1 MYRNKKVMDCP
12 KSLKM
17 PFLLPASIQGSSI
30 FSTIDLRSGYWQIP
44 MAESDI
50 PKTAFVT
57 HRGLYEFTRMP
68 FGLKNAPAVFQR
80 AMQSIL
86 GDTLGVFSMV
96 YIDDIVVYS
105 QDEASHKDHVTRVL
119 KLLSDFG
126 LVLKEKKCT
135 FHRSELRLL
144 GYVVSGAG
152 IRADTDKTAAIA
164 AMPPPVDVKGVQ
176 G

>member
-1 MYRNKKVMDCP
+1 MLLCP
-12 KSLKM
+12 
-17 PFLLPASIQGSSI
+17 
-30 FSTIDLRSGYWQIP
+30 SGENTVRIL
-44 MAESDI
+44 
-50 PKTAFVT
+50 

-80 AMQSIL
+80 AMQSVL

-105 QDEASHKDHVTRVL
+105 RDEASHKDHVTRVL
-119 KLLSDFG
+119 KLLSDYG

-144 GYVVSGAG
+144 GYVVSGVG
-152 IRADTDKTAAIA
+152 IRADTNKTAAIA
-164 AMPPPVDVKGVQ
+164 GMPPPC
-176 G
+176 